1 MNDDTNDGHTTH
13 DSAISRRN
21 VLILGGVAIVAA
33 ALPASFRLL
42 ERETGDLADELLAM
56 LADPAGAAVI
66 GRQLSSTVAPEKQKA
81 VAAKIAK
88 RLRTHGWQPGDTPE
102 EMRAALAAR
111 IRHDFEHGEMV
122 EVAGWQ
128 MSRTGA
134 ELCALAAT
142 RHEADH
148 AAPLAHG

>member
-1 MNDDTNDGHTTH
+1 MDDDNMSDKR
-13 DSAISRRN
+13 AISRRN
-21 VLILGGVAIVAA
+21 VLILGTVAIVAA

-42 ERETGDLADELLAM
+42 ERETGDLADEMLAM

-66 GRQLSSTVAPEKQKA
+66 GRQLNGTMAPEKQKA

-88 RLRTHGWQPGDTPE
+88 RLRTHGWQPGGTPE

-134 ELCALAAT
+134 ELCSLAAT

-148 AAPLAHG
+148 AAPFSHG